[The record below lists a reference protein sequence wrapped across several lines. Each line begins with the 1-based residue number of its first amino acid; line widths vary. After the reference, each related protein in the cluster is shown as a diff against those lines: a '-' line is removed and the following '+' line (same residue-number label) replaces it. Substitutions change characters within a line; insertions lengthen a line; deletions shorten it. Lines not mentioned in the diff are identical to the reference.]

1 MKSSLIKLSCSPIQ
15 KKYLFVFEDTVT
27 LAISCIFA
35 LTKRNII
42 LKSMNHRQK
51 KMCKKD
57 VSWVFAGL
65 FVIRKLAVDIAETV
79 DAWHTK

>member
-1 MKSSLIKLSCSPIQ
+1 MRTNTKT
-15 KKYLFVFEDTVT
+15 YLFVFEDTVT

>member
-1 MKSSLIKLSCSPIQ
+1 
-15 KKYLFVFEDTVT
+15 
-27 LAISCIFA
+27 
-35 LTKRNII
+35 
-42 LKSMNHRQK
+42 MNHRQK

>member
-1 MKSSLIKLSCSPIQ
+1 MIVWRYCYFGNKLYFCTDK
-15 KKYLFVFEDTVT
+15 KKYHSQINEPQ
-27 LAISCIFA
+27 
-35 LTKRNII
+35 TKKNV
-42 LKSMNHRQK
+42 Q
-51 KMCKKD
+51 KKD

>member
-1 MKSSLIKLSCSPIQ
+1 MHWQ
-15 KKYLFVFEDTVT
+15 KE
-27 LAISCIFA
+27 ISFSNQW
-35 LTKRNII
+35 TTDK
-42 LKSMNHRQK
+42 K

>member
-1 MKSSLIKLSCSPIQ
+1 MIKLSCALIQ
-15 KKYLFVFEDTVT
+15 KEYLFVFEDTVT
-27 LAISCIFA
+27 LAIKLYFCTDKKKYHSQINEPQ
-35 LTKRNII
+35 T
-42 LKSMNHRQK
+42 K